1 MVSSA
6 SGKMFSV
13 QLLPA
18 KLGLIYLIKGSE
30 YSEYCVI
37 LNGVTLIL
45 QVLNFVAEAVAEAG
59 PQ

>member
-6 SGKMFSV
+6 SGKMFSA

-18 KLGLIYLIKGSE
+18 KLALIYLIKFSE
-30 YSEYCVI
+30 YSEHWVI
-37 LNGVTLIL
+37 LIGVTLIL
-45 QVLNFVAEAVAEAG
+45 QVLNFVVEAVAEAA